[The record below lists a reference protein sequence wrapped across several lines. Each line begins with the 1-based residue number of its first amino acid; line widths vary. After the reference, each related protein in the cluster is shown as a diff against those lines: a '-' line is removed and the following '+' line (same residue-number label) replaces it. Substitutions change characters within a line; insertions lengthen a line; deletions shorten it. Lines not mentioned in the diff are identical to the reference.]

1 MSRGDPIWEAESGGR
16 RIYGTHTT
24 STVHNLPIMNLTP
37 DRRTTARGFTL
48 VEMIGVLAIIA
59 VLASLLLPRIFAAIN
74 DARVTSAALAVNS
87 VRSASM
93 TYFGKFGRFGD
104 LNGAVITDLTIPA
117 ATNWAQE
124 VLVRGG
130 YLEKPFETRIS
141 DVAFLFLT
149 NCVTAG
155 TDPTGANDAYDFDGL
170 PPVNNASGGRYVL
183 QAVLDNVALE
193 DARELNRKLDGDALG
208 DAGTAVDNRGQVKY
222 NFTGSQTGTVKVY
235 IAHR

>member
-1 MSRGDPIWEAESGGR
+1 MRTVSFNHTSR
-16 RIYGTHTT
+16 
-24 STVHNLPIMNLTP
+24 
-37 DRRTTARGFTL
+37 RGFTL

-74 DARVTSAALAVNS
+74 DARVTSAALAINS

-104 LNGAVITDLTIPA
+104 VNGAVIADLAVPA

-124 VLVRGG
+124 VLLRGG
-130 YLEKPFETRIS
+130 YLERAFDTKIS
-141 DVAFLFLT
+141 DGAFLFLT
-149 NCVTAG
+149 NCVTAA
-155 TDPTGANDAYDFDGL
+155 TDPTGANDAYDFDNL

-183 QAVLDNVALE
+183 QAILDNVALE
-193 DARELNRKLDGDALG
+193 DARELNRKLEGDALG
-208 DAGTAVDNRGQVKY
+208 DGGGAVDNKGQVKY
-222 NFTGSQTGTVKVY
+222 NFTGVQSGTVKVY

>member
-1 MSRGDPIWEAESGGR
+1 M
-16 RIYGTHTT
+16 HT
-24 STVHNLPIMNLTP
+24 STS
-37 DRRTTARGFTL
+37 RRSSPQGFTL

-74 DARVTSAALAVNS
+74 DARVTSAALAINS

-93 TYFGKFGRFGD
+93 TYFGKYGRFGD
-104 LNGAVITDLTIPA
+104 VNGVAITDLTTPA

-124 VLVRGG
+124 VLLRGG
-130 YLEKPFETRIS
+130 FLERAFETKIS
-141 DVAFLFLT
+141 DGSFLYLT

-155 TDPTGANDAYDFDGL
+155 TDPTGANDAYDFDNL

-183 QAVLDNVALE
+183 QAILSNVALE
-193 DARELNRKLDGDALG
+193 DARELNRKLEGDALG
-208 DAGTAVDNRGQVKY
+208 DGGDSPVDNKGQVKY

>member
-1 MSRGDPIWEAESGGR
+1 MHIS
-16 RIYGTHTT
+16 
-24 STVHNLPIMNLTP
+24 
-37 DRRTTARGFTL
+37 TARRSSKQGFTL

-74 DARVTSAALAVNS
+74 DARVTSAALAINS

-93 TYFGKFGRFGD
+93 TYFGKYGRFGD
-104 LNGAVITDLTIPA
+104 VNGVAITDLTTPA

-124 VLVRGG
+124 VLLRGG
-130 YLEKPFETRIS
+130 FLERAFETKIS
-141 DVAFLFLT
+141 DSSFLYLT

-155 TDPTGANDAYDFDGL
+155 TDPTGANDAYDFDNL

-193 DARELNRKLDGDALG
+193 DARELNRKLEGDSLG
-208 DAGTAVDNRGQVKY
+208 DGGSPVDNKGQVKY
-222 NFTGSQTGTVKVY
+222 NFTGSQSGTVKVY

>member
-1 MSRGDPIWEAESGGR
+1 MR
-16 RIYGTHTT
+16 T
-24 STVHNLPIMNLTP
+24 SSFNHSSH
-37 DRRTTARGFTL
+37 RGFTL

-74 DARVTSAALAVNS
+74 DARVTSAALAINS

-104 LNGAVITDLTIPA
+104 VNGAVIADLTVPA

-124 VLVRGG
+124 VLLRGG
-130 YLEKPFETRIS
+130 YLERAFDTKIS
-141 DVAFLFLT
+141 DGAFLFLT
-149 NCVTAG
+149 NCVTAA
-155 TDPTGANDAYDFDGL
+155 TDPTGANDAYDFDNL

-183 QAVLDNVALE
+183 QAILDNVALE
-193 DARELNRKLDGDALG
+193 DARELNRKLEGDALG
-208 DAGTAVDNRGQVKY
+208 DGGGAVDNRGQVKY
-222 NFTGSQTGTVKVY
+222 NFTGVQSGTVKVY

>member
-1 MSRGDPIWEAESGGR
+1 MNITFSRRA
-16 RIYGTHTT
+16 
-24 STVHNLPIMNLTP
+24 
-37 DRRTTARGFTL
+37 TARGFTL

-74 DARVTSAALAVNS
+74 DARVTSAALAINS

-104 LNGAVITDLTIPA
+104 LNGAAITDLATA
-117 ATNWAQE
+117 SATNWAQE
-124 VLVRGG
+124 VLLRGG
-130 YLEKPFETRIS
+130 YLEKTFETKIS
-141 DVAFLFLT
+141 DSAFLFLT

-155 TDPTGANDAYDFDGL
+155 TDPTGANDAYDFDNL

-193 DARELNRKLDGDALG
+193 DARELNRKLEGDALG
-208 DAGTAVDNRGQVKY
+208 DGGGAVDTKGQVKY
-222 NFTGSQTGTVKVY
+222 NFTGAQTGTVKVY